1 MRKIFV
7 IYTLGRGLILWVYK
21 ELKKTITQL
30 IGSQSINGLVKEI
43 VIFLK
48 EVQIVKQQKILNNF
62 RH

>member
-1 MRKIFV
+1 MGKIFV

>member
-1 MRKIFV
+1 MGKIFV

-43 VIFLK
+43 VIFFK
-48 EVQIVKQQKILNNF
+48 EVQIVKQQKNSKQF
-62 RH
+62 

>member
-1 MRKIFV
+1 MGKIFV

-43 VIFLK
+43 VIFFK

>member
-1 MRKIFV
+1 MGKIFV
-7 IYTLGRGLILWVYK
+7 IYSLGRGLILWVYK

-43 VIFLK
+43 VIFFK